1 MIHMIHDYPILSIKI
16 SHSSTLKTSP
26 LVPLV
31 PLPSR
36 YGLLHKDGP
45 CAVHEEE
52 DVAIAEEIHGA
63 LQGAMRQEQQASEL
77 SPKKCGEIN
86 GNIGISEFEFGNVYV
101 HDC

>member
-1 MIHMIHDYPILSIKI
+1 M
-16 SHSSTLKTSP
+16 
-26 LVPLV
+26 VPLV

-36 YGLLHKDGP
+36 YGLLHEDGP

-86 GNIGISEFEFGNVYV
+86 GNIGISDFEFGNVYV